1 MATCPDC
8 QREMRLAPTCSSAF
22 VVVVGKKTLDRVRHP
37 VSEIARCDSCYV
49 MPGGLHHF
57 GCDMEPCPSC
67 GGQLIAC
74 TGH

>member
-8 QREMRLAPTCSSAF
+8 QREMRLAPTCSSTF
-22 VVVVGKKTLDRVRHP
+22 VAVGKSTLDRVRYP
-37 VSEIARCDSCYV
+37 VSEITRCDSCNV

-57 GCDMEPCPSC
+57 GCDMERCPNC